1 MKTTSDPGYIED
13 LIARFNSDEE
23 LPQSGPF
30 KSSKDT
36 VCFQANREAER
47 LDDIAVLPQI
57 AERVTAAKKLKSGES
72 KNLAKILSE
81 LIRNTGDSSA
91 IDLYLDLISR
101 SPTTRGPTM
110 WLISG
115 AKKAKLKECRDFV
128 IDQLATDYG
137 PVLSAAIEYFG
148 AIGDEKDIPI
158 VGDLLDVDC
167 NGVTNPMYCAMAL
180 EEIGHKDALP
190 YLTRAVSRHEKS
202 RTREGID
209 ARAYSAKAIAS
220 LSK

>member
-1 MKTTSDPGYIED
+1 MKTTSDLGYIED
-13 LIARFNSDEE
+13 LIARMNSDGE

-36 VCFQANREAER
+36 VRFQANREAET
-47 LDDIAVLPQI
+47 LDDISVLPQI
-57 AERVTAAKKLKSGES
+57 DAQVTAAKKLKSGVS
-72 KNLAKILSE
+72 SDLARILSE

-91 IDLYLDLISR
+91 IDLYLELILR

-115 AKKAKLKECRDFV
+115 AKKAKIRECRHFV
-128 IDQLATDYG
+128 IDQLGTNYS
-137 PVLSAAIEYFG
+137 PVLSTAIEYFG
-148 AIGDEKDIPI
+148 AIGDPGDIPI

-167 NGVTNPMYCAMAL
+167 NGVTNPLYCAMAL
-180 EEIGHKDALP
+180 EEIGHKDVLP
-190 YLTRAVSRHEKS
+190 YLTRAVARHEKS